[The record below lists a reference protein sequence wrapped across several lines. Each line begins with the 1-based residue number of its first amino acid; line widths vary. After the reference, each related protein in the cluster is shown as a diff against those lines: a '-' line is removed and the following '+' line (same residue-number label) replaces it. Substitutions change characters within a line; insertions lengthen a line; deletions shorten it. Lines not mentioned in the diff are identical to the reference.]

1 MKMDVTP
8 TANASTLTQISEFE
22 ELNESGSIQKGK
34 EVPAELTNLMSL
46 PDIVISP
53 ELIKTLVFNCILTWK
68 SDSKEAFE
76 LVIGISFLNL

>member
-1 MKMDVTP
+1 MDVAP
-8 TANASTLTQISEFE
+8 NANASTLTQISEFE

-34 EVPAELTNLMSL
+34 EVPVELTNLMSL
-46 PDIVISP
+46 PEIVISP

-68 SDSKEAFE
+68 SDNKEAFE